1 MKPLLSLFGTVISSL
16 LLIVVGGDEALA
28 DSLQDSGASKQRIGN
43 YDVEMTT
50 EPKSPVGG
58 SSTAILIRI
67 SGVNGDHL
75 VDVPAT
81 IRIAKDGTE
90 IQETNPVIVPFG
102 HYTHQ
107 FVFEQAGRYAVYI
120 DINDYMYSG
129 EILTFTFFI
138 NVGGSFDYLIFVIA
152 PVSIGIVVAAVIF
165 LAFMKKKRSNKKEAS
180 KKAELKQPRNDRD
193 KII

>member
-1 MKPLLSLFGTVISSL
+1 M
-16 LLIVVGGDEALA
+16 ALA
-28 DSLQDSGASKQRIGN
+28 DSLQGGASKQRIGN

-50 EPKSPVGG
+50 DPKSPVVG

-81 IRIAKDGTE
+81 IRIANEGIET
-90 IQETNPVIVPFG
+90 QETNPIIVPFG

-107 FVFEQAGRYAVYI
+107 FVFEQGGRYAVYI

-138 NVGGSFDYLIFVIA
+138 NVGGSYDYLFFVIA
-152 PVSIGIVVAAVIF
+152 PVGIGIAVAVIVLLVF
-165 LAFMKKKRSNKKEAS
+165 IKMKRSSSKKEQAKRQS
-180 KKAELKQPRNDRD
+180 
-193 KII
+193 

>member
-1 MKPLLSLFGTVISSL
+1 MIYAL
-16 LLIVVGGDEALA
+16 LLIVVGGDKALA
-28 DSLQDSGASKQRIGN
+28 DSLQDVASKQRIGN
-43 YDVEMTT
+43 YDVEMATD
-50 EPKSPVGG
+50 PKSPVVG

-107 FVFEQAGRYAVYI
+107 FVFEQGGRYAVYI
-120 DINDYMYSG
+120 DINDYLYSG

-138 NVGGSFDYLIFVIA
+138 HVGGSFDYLVFVIV
-152 PVSIGIVVAAVIF
+152 PVSIGIAVALVLL
-165 LAFMKKKRSNKKEAS
+165 LAFVKKKRSNKKEAS
-180 KKAELKQPRNDRD
+180 KKAELKQSRNDTD